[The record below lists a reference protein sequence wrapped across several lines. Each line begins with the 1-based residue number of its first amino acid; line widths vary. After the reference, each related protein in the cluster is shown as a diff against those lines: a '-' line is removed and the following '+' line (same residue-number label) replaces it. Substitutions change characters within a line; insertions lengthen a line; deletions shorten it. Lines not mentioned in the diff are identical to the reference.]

1 MIAAITIGAAF
12 FALLTVLFIRTLF
25 FVPKGHRNAQADSVT
40 VDVERATLSL
50 AEMIKCKTVSNT
62 NRALEDCAEFEK
74 FKNLLPTLFPRVY
87 EACSFEEPTDRSI
100 LLRWRGKR
108 VDCPTVLMA
117 HYDVVSAAKEDWD
130 KPPFLGL
137 IENETLWGRGSID
150 TKVTLNAILSAAESL
165 IEDGFVPQRDIY
177 FAFGGDE
184 EINGYGAK
192 MIANLLQQRGIEPGM
207 VLDEGGAVVENSFP
221 GVSGRCALIGIAEK
235 GVANIEYSVRSDGG
249 HSSAPKKNTPIE
261 RLSQACV
268 RIRNKPFKFRLTEPA
283 AKMIDCL
290 GRHSAFGYRLI
301 FANLWFFSP
310 VLNMIAKRGGGELNA
325 IFRTTTAFT
334 KMQGSEGM
342 NVIPPIATMVSNHR
356 ILPGDSVE
364 TVKAE
369 LRKIVKDKNVEISVI
384 EGVEPS
390 RISVTDGDAWDRISA
405 AVSATWNGAIV
416 SPYLMFACSDSKHY
430 SMFSDKVYR
439 FSPLALT
446 KEERNTI
453 HGNNERISKSQIQ
466 KSVEF
471 YVRLIS
477 KS

>member
-1 MIAAITIGAAF
+1 MIAAIIIGTAF
-12 FALLTVLFIRTLF
+12 FALLSVLFIRTLL
-25 FVPKGHRNAQADSVT
+25 FVPKEQRNTQADSVT

-62 NRALEDCAEFEK
+62 NRELEDGAEFDI
-74 FKNLLPTLFPRVY
+74 FKSLLPTLFPRVY
-87 EACSFEEPTDRSI
+87 ETCVCEEPTDRSI
-100 LLRWRGKR
+100 LLRWRGKC
-108 VDCPTVLMA
+108 DEFPTVLMA
-117 HYDVVSAAKEDWD
+117 HYDVVSAVESDWD
-130 KPPFLGL
+130 RPAFLGL
-137 IENETLWGRGSID
+137 IENDVLWGRGAID

-165 IEDGFVPQRDIY
+165 IGEGFVPQSDIY

-192 MIANLLQQRGIEPGM
+192 AIAELLQKRGIEPCM
-207 VLDEGGAVVENSFP
+207 VLDEGGAIVENSFP

-235 GVANIEYSVRSDGG
+235 GVANIEYSVKSDGG

-261 RLSQACV
+261 RLSEACV
-268 RIRNKPFKFRLTEPA
+268 RIKNKPFKFRITEPA

-310 VLNMIAKRGGGELNA
+310 VLNMIAKHSGGELNA

-334 KMQGSEGM
+334 KMRGSEGM
-342 NVIPPIATMVSNHR
+342 NVIPPVATLVSNHR

-364 TVKAE
+364 SVKE
-369 LRKIVKDKNVEISVI
+369 GLRKTVKDKNVEIRVI

-390 RISVTDGDAWDRISA
+390 RTSATSGKAWDRLSD
-405 AVSATWNGAIV
+405 AVSVTWKDAIV

-430 SMFSDKVYR
+430 STFSDKVYR
-439 FSPLALT
+439 FSPLTLT

-453 HGNNERISKSQIQ
+453 HGNNERITKSQIH
-466 KSVEF
+466 KSIEF
-471 YVRLIS
+471 YTRLIRES
-477 KS
+477 